1 MKLPPDVEFHEDIR
15 LLVYRPRGLVN
26 KAAVNK
32 IISVV
37 GELETTLQEPFN
49 RFSDTVAADAVDLNF
64 EHIIRV
70 SLYRRLFYVNRPP
83 IKSAILATDGT
94 LIHYGKVHALL
105 TQGSPINVR
114 VFQDRKEAAKW
125 LGVPIELLVAKASG
139 GSGGQPQ
146 KPNMK
151 TKHPRHRLF
160 LLEAISQNCNAVATA
175 LCRRAPVGNSI
186 EAPRHSEA
194 TATFIRPSCL
204 CCGRWLGASH
214 FGHADRSVRRCDSTR
229 TRGRSGYR

>member
-37 GELETTLQEPFN
+37 GELEATLKEPFN

-70 SLYRRLFYVNRPP
+70 SLYRRLFYGNRPP
-83 IKSAILATDGT
+83 IKSAILATDST

-139 GSGGQPQ
+139 GSD
-146 KPNMK
+146 KAN
-151 TKHPRHRLF
+151 
-160 LLEAISQNCNAVATA
+160 
-175 LCRRAPVGNSI
+175 RRNQ
-186 EAPRHSEA
+186 
-194 TATFIRPSCL
+194 T
-204 CCGRWLGASH
+204 
-214 FGHADRSVRRCDSTR
+214 
-229 TRGRSGYR
+229 